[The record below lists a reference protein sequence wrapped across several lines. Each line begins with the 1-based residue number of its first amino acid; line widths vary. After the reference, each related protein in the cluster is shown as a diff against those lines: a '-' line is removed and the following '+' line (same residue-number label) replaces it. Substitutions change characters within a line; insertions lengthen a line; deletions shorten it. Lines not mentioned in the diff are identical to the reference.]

1 MNQSEKPIL
10 SVFLEPMTKVGKF
23 AYLAQIAGNLQTI
36 TSDSSST

>member
-1 MNQSEKPIL
+1 
-10 SVFLEPMTKVGKF
+10 VGKF